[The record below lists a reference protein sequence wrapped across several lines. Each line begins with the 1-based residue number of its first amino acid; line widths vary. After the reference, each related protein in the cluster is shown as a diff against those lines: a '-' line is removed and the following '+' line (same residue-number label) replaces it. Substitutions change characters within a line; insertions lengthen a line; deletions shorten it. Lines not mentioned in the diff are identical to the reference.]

1 MDSQLQLY
9 YSNPETIQYVTSFHE
24 RELYAYK
31 DVVSSFFRRFV
42 FSFRIDF
49 LGLDFFYLSFSF
61 RVIVLDKVKY
71 DDVMVFE
78 VVVKCIDIGCKLKIN
93 SKDLIRLPSRFKKLP
108 PQVIFCL
115 NN

>member
-1 MDSQLQLY
+1 ML
-9 YSNPETIQYVTSFHE
+9 TKTSLVPFLEGLFFSFIIVFHE
-24 RELYAYK
+24 L
-31 DVVSSFFRRFV
+31 VFFDR
-42 FSFRIDF
+42 
-49 LGLDFFYLSFSF
+49 SFSF

-108 PQVIFCL
+108 PQVFKEFNTIL
-115 NN
+115 